1 MKPKEGKQFLV
12 RMRVVF
18 GFMVL
23 AGFVLIANLFY
34 IQITNGS
41 RFRAQADGQYVV
53 STYNSFERGS
63 IYLEDKDGTRVTA
76 AGQKSGY
83 KVSINPSTFSAD
95 PDDITEKIQSIV
107 PDFDPQV
114 LIDALSR
121 ENRTYVEIVNQLN
134 KEDGEAL
141 KEILGKAAQL
151 HAEKW
156 RVYPLGGS
164 AAHVLGFLGY
174 EGDDYNGRYGL
185 ERQYEDT
192 LKREDVD
199 VYTNFFAR
207 IFHNVETFVDPDK
220 VPEGD
225 IVATIDPE
233 VQLFL
238 ERELFGVYDTWSSAS
253 VGGIIVNPKTG
264 EVYAMGAVPTFDN
277 NDFSEEAISVFK
289 NPLVENVHEMGSIMK
304 PLIVAMAIDSN
315 SIDPDTLSYYD
326 TGSVEVGIST
336 IKNFDGRGR
345 GWVDTQEILNQSL
358 NTGMVYISSKI
369 PKETFRDYMG
379 RYGFT
384 GRTGIDLPSEGKNL
398 TGNLSS
404 NRDIEF
410 ANMSFGQGIAVTP
423 IAMARALSS
432 LGNGGTLVTPHVVK
446 EIDYTNGFT
455 KHLDYEAESSVAISS
470 ETSEKIS
477 QMLVNVFDAYRDGG
491 VKLPGYSIAAKTG
504 TAQIPNPAGG
514 YYDDRNLHSFFGYFP
529 AYDPEFLVFL
539 YTVHPKGVR
548 YASQTL
554 IDPFLDTAK
563 YLINYY
569 DVPPDR

>member
-207 IFHNVETFVDPDK
+207 IFQEM
-220 VPEGD
+220 
-225 IVATIDPE
+225 
-233 VQLFL
+233 
-238 ERELFGVYDTWSSAS
+238 S
-253 VGGIIVNPKTG
+253 KTA
-264 EVYAMGAVPTFDN
+264 EHHPRCRA
-277 NDFSEEAISVFK
+277 EWRR
-289 NPLVENVHEMGSIMK
+289 
-304 PLIVAMAIDSN
+304 LI
-315 SIDPDTLSYYD
+315 
-326 TGSVEVGIST
+326 G
-336 IKNFDGRGR
+336 
-345 GWVDTQEILNQSL
+345 
-358 NTGMVYISSKI
+358 
-369 PKETFRDYMG
+369 
-379 RYGFT
+379 
-384 GRTGIDLPSEGKNL
+384 
-398 TGNLSS
+398 
-404 NRDIEF
+404 
-410 ANMSFGQGIAVTP
+410 
-423 IAMARALSS
+423 
-432 LGNGGTLVTPHVVK
+432 
-446 EIDYTNGFT
+446 
-455 KHLDYEAESSVAISS
+455 
-470 ETSEKIS
+470 
-477 QMLVNVFDAYRDGG
+477 
-491 VKLPGYSIAAKTG
+491 
-504 TAQIPNPAGG
+504 
-514 YYDDRNLHSFFGYFP
+514 
-529 AYDPEFLVFL
+529 
-539 YTVHPKGVR
+539 
-548 YASQTL
+548 
-554 IDPFLDTAK
+554 
-563 YLINYY
+563 
-569 DVPPDR
+569 